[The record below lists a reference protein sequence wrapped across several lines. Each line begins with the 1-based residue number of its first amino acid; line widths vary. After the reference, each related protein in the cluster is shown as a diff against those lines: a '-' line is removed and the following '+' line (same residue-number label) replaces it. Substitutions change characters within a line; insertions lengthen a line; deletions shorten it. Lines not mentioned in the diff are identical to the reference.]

1 MLDFLFNDNSNNI
14 PENMSK
20 NVGNNISLTT
30 RNSHKNEIYFD
41 ENLKTITFAPNE
53 SLYDRYIYINGI
65 KWARINSLYPTKVSL
80 PIGEYMIS
88 FKDDTTKDYAY
99 GRIKHNLTDD
109 IKIKIDFEFFKE
121 IPKEK
126 VYPEIKMP
134 TYGIARVFFVK
145 HNGFSNE
152 LSAKLIVE
160 GKEYIISE
168 NQRHYFLEL
177 PEGEYVASLEQ
188 QCTEEEQFYRL
199 EEYKDVPKKS
209 VQRFTIKPFTEVYIN
224 FINGHS

>member
-20 NVGNNISLTT
+20 NIGNNISLRAT
-30 RNSHKNEIYFD
+30 NSRKNEIYLY
-41 ENLKTITFAPNE
+41 EELKTITFAPNE
-53 SLYDRYIYINGI
+53 SLWNRYIYINGI

-88 FKDDTTKDYAY
+88 FKDDINKNYAY
-99 GRIKHNLTDD
+99 GRIKHHLTDD
-109 IKIKIDFEFFKE
+109 IKIKIDFEFFKK

-126 VYPEIKMP
+126 VYPEIIMP
-134 TYGIARVFFVK
+134 TYGVARVFFVK
-145 HNGFSNE
+145 HRGFSNKV
-152 LSAKLIVE
+152 SAKLIVE

-168 NQRHYFLEL
+168 NQRYYFLEL

-188 QCTEEEQFYRL
+188 QYTSEEQYYRL

-224 FINGHS
+224 FIDGHS